1 MKQRIISDP
10 EILSGTP
17 VFRGTRIPLEHVV
30 GLIRKGVSD
39 ADLKEDFPALTRADL
54 TYARSQAPAR
64 KIIRQPRKPLEI
76 RKASKAARCGCFW
89 TSTSLRHW

>member
-39 ADLKEDFPALTRADL
+39 AELKEDFPALTKADF
-54 TYARSQAPAR
+54 THARSFARAR
-64 KIIRQPRKPLEI
+64 KGIRRSRKSLEI
-76 RKASKAARCGCFW
+76 RKAPKAA
-89 TSTSLRHW
+89 